1 MNKKR
6 ISLIIFSIG
15 ILTLIASIV
24 FLVVKLNMEPALHD
38 GDFLVSVGEWTIEN
52 GKCSQLKCAKETKC
66 MDGNGESMQICE
78 NGGVIWNFTEIGK
91 GTLTTNDHINDYDFR
106 WIIEDNKLKIQT
118 DWLYTMND
126 EFEYTLDQG
135 NNILTIKDGDE
146 EVKFV
151 PLSN

>member
-6 ISLIIFSIG
+6 ISLIIFIIG

-24 FLVVKLNMEPALHD
+24 FLVVKLNIEPAPHD

-52 GKCSQLKCAKETKC
+52 GKCNQLQCTEEVECLDAETKPT
-66 MDGNGESMQICE
+66 ESCE

-91 GTLTTNDHINDYDFR
+91 GTLTTNDHMNNYDFR